1 MITVSIGDP
10 DFNTAYTKAH
20 RALPVETL
28 ESPRQYFTRWRET
41 YNCRVLGHVVV
52 FDRDSDYTAFMLRWS

>member
-1 MITVSIGDP
+1 MITVKIGDP
-10 DFNTAYTKAH
+10 EFNDAYHRAS

-28 ESPRQYFTRWRET
+28 ERPGQYFARWRET

-52 FDRDSDYTAFMLRWS
+52 FDHDSDYTAFMLRWA